1 MKFMVTVA
9 IAFASLS
16 AHAVTLRT
24 CVVQN
29 TPKNSSYTSEKTVYL
44 ANGRGNFVQAGENT
58 KLFLSLASVGPNA
71 DVWVN
76 GQMMFIFKGNVENG
90 SYESASD
97 RGTIRCDQGQE
108 VPFVYQSRPGGVTEA
123 AGSYMALAGCY
134 AGEVLAVKADLSKI
148 TGTSTSAMS
157 TDARTGTITVPAIE
171 RQCVKGHGT
180 NPDDYVCEKYGNV
193 KVTYA
198 IENCDYDPTARP

>member
-1 MKFMVTVA
+1 MKFMVTAALV
-9 IAFASLS
+9 FASLS
-16 AHAVTLRT
+16 AHAINLRT

-29 TPKNSSYTSEKTVYL
+29 APKNSSYTSEKTIYL

-71 DVWVN
+71 TVWVN
-76 GQMMFIFKGNVENG
+76 DQMMFIFKGNVENG
-90 SYESASD
+90 SYESAYD
-97 RGTIRCDQGQE
+97 RGTIRCDRGQD
-108 VPFVYQSRPGGVTEA
+108 VPFVYQTRPGSLTMS
-123 AGSYMALAGCY
+123 AGTSAGLAGCY
-134 AGEVLAVKADLSKI
+134 AGDAKAASLDIAKMTKANPSDI
-148 TGTSTSAMS
+148 AIDRT
-157 TDARTGTITVPAIE
+157 TGTISAPTIE

-198 IENCDYDPTARP
+198 VENCDYDPTARP